1 MGQLLLL
8 LQDDLLLLL
17 PDGLRLLQ
25 VGLQLVDQFVL
36 LFLLL
41 LQTADQ

>member
-17 PDGLRLLQ
+17 PDGLGLLQ

-41 LQTADQ
+41 FQTADQ